1 MNQSGQTICLNM
13 IVKNE
18 AHVIERCLASVR
30 PWIDCWVI
38 VDTGSTDGTQE
49 LIRKALN
56 DIPGEVV
63 ERLWVNFSVNRTE
76 ALHLAGT
83 RADYVLIIDADEVL
97 EADEG
102 FSMPALTEDSYQLQ
116 SFYSGCEYAR
126 NQLIRAAL
134 PWRYEGVVHEYLTCE
149 QAETSA
155 LLAGLRILVFH
166 EGARS
171 LDPLTYYRDAL
182 LLEQALRTDPEN
194 KRNVFYLAQSYR
206 DAGEIKSALQ
216 HYRRR
221 ASMGGWAD
229 EVWFSL
235 YQIARLTETSGTE
248 PAAAPGQYLAAF
260 QYQPERAE
268 PLYHLGM
275 HYQRKREFNN
285 AHLFF
290 SRAMEISRPEPAR
303 LFIDRA
309 IYDYLLPM
317 EYAVTCF
324 YVGQHAEAIR
334 VNTQLLGS
342 SALPAHLRDQVERNR
357 QFSLDVASSNG

>member
-1 MNQSGQTICLNM
+1 LGQLQREPHGSFASGQ
-13 IVKNE
+13 E
-18 AHVIERCLASVR
+18 
-30 PWIDCWVI
+30 
-38 VDTGSTDGTQE
+38 G
-49 LIRKALN
+49 
-56 DIPGEVV
+56 
-63 ERLWVNFSVNRTE
+63 
-76 ALHLAGT
+76 
-83 RADYVLIIDADEVL
+83 ADYVLIIDADEVL
-97 EADEG
+97 EANEVLNACPYRRLV
-102 FSMPALTEDSYQLQ
+102 SIAK
-116 SFYSGCEYAR
+116 FYSGCEYAR

-155 LLAGLRILVFH
+155 LLPACAFSFSRRRAL
-166 EGARS
+166 

-194 KRNVFYLAQSYR
+194 TRNVFYLAQSYR

-309 IYDYLLPM
+309 IYDYLLRWNMP
-317 EYAVTCF
+317 
-324 YVGQHAEAIR
+324 
-334 VNTQLLGS
+334 S
-342 SALPAHLRDQVERNR
+342 PASMSGNMRRR
-357 QFSLDVASSNG
+357 FA